1 MIDDVWKKMSAY
13 PMAKDYSFKEIGP
26 PTPNAASMS
35 KCRELCAQ
43 NLCGA
48 YGVTWGCP
56 PGVGPEEECLRTA
69 RSFSKAA
76 ILMKR
81 FYDVDLKD
89 WALMERLGAEF
100 QDVCRRF
107 GCMLREEGYRA
118 MPLSDGG
125 CKYCGECSYPEEPCR
140 FPLQQVPSISSYGI
154 MMDEYMKAHNIDFE
168 FSEDSMTLYGLIL
181 YDGPDSETI

>member
-1 MIDDVWKKMSAY
+1 MIEGVWDKM
-13 PMAKDYSFKEIGP
+13 PKDPTAEGCSLRNIGLP
-26 PTPNAASMS
+26 SPDAESIS

-56 PGVGPEEECLRTA
+56 PGVGSEEECLKA
-69 RSFSKAA
+69 VGCFSKAA
-76 ILMKR
+76 ILIKK
-81 FYDVDLKD
+81 FENVDPSDL
-89 WALMERLGAEF
+89 ALAERLGAEF

-107 GCMLREEGYRA
+107 GNALREHGYRV

-140 FPLQQVPSISSYGI
+140 FPEQMVPSISSYGI
-154 MMDEYMKAHNIDFE
+154 MMEEYMKAQNIDFE
-168 FSEDSMTLYGLIL
+168 FGEDSFTLYGLIL
-181 YDGPDSETI
+181 YDDL